1 MSASVVS
8 PTASP
13 PKRVV
18 KKAIGPR
25 LRIVFYV
32 ILTLLAAIGA
42 NSVYLAGITFLEY
55 WTSRTYQDYFYEC
68 MFLLHIVLGL
78 LIVSPFLIF
87 GIIHMRNTRD
97 RRIRRTVMIGYA
109 LFAVCLLVL
118 ASGFLL
124 LRNVIELK
132 SPTVRSA
139 VYWSHVAGPV
149 IGAWLLTTC
158 SWSSTSS
165 VLWPRL

>member
-55 WTSRTYQDYFYEC
+55 
-68 MFLLHIVLGL
+68 LHQ
-78 LIVSPFLIF
+78 
-87 GIIHMRNTRD
+87 
-97 RRIRRTVMIGYA
+97 
-109 LFAVCLLVL
+109 FADL
-118 ASGFLL
+118 A
-124 LRNVIELK
+124 
-132 SPTVRSA
+132 
-139 VYWSHVAGPV
+139 
-149 IGAWLLTTC
+149 
-158 SWSSTSS
+158 
-165 VLWPRL
+165 